1 MIISAS
7 RRTDIPAFYSEWF
20 INRIREGFVYV
31 RNPMNYD
38 QISKIK
44 LDSNVVDCIVFWTK
58 DPKNIIK
65 YLDEL
70 DKRGYKYYFQI
81 TINPYDNFVE
91 KSLRDKEKIIDD
103 FIKLSEK
110 IGKHKVIWRY
120 DPILLS
126 NKYNE
131 EFHYKNFEYL
141 CNRVGL
147 YTNKCIFSFIDLYQ
161 KTKRN
166 IRELNI
172 IQLNNE
178 NMLRIA
184 KTLSEIREHY
194 RFDLYTCSEEID
206 LDVYGIKHGK
216 CIDDELISEIVGEKL
231 EIDKDKNQRLSCGC
245 VSSIDI
251 GAYNTCLHNCIYCY
265 ANLNQN
271 TIKNNIKKHNN
282 KSPLIIGELNES
294 EKIYTRKMESYRR
307 KQLKL
312 L

>member
-20 INRIREGFVYV
+20 MNRIREGFVYV
-31 RNPMNYD
+31 RNPMNYN
-38 QISKIK
+38 QISNIK
-44 LDSNVVDCIVFWTK
+44 LNSDVVDCIVFWTK

-70 DKRGYKYYFQI
+70 DERGYKYYFQI
-81 TINPYDNFVE
+81 TINPYDSFVE
-91 KSLRDKEKIIDD
+91 KSLRDKERIIDD
-103 FIKLSEK
+103 FIQLSEK
-110 IGKHKVIWRY
+110 IGKNKVIWRY

-126 NKYNE
+126 NTYNE
-131 EFHYKNFEYL
+131 EFHYKKFEYL
-141 CNRVGL
+141 SNRLGL

-172 IQLNNE
+172 IKLNNE
-178 NMLRIA
+178 IMLRIA
-184 KTLSEIREHY
+184 KTLSEIIESY
-194 RFDLYTCSEEID
+194 SFDLYTCSEEID
-206 LDVYGIKHGK
+206 LDIYGIKHGK

-231 EIDKDKNQRLSCGC
+231 EINKDKNQRLSCGC

-265 ANLNQN
+265 ANLNQKTVN
-271 TIKNNIKKHNN
+271 NNIKQHNN
-282 KSPLIIGELNES
+282 KSPLIKGKINGS
-294 EKIYTRKMESYRR
+294 EKIYIRKMESYRE